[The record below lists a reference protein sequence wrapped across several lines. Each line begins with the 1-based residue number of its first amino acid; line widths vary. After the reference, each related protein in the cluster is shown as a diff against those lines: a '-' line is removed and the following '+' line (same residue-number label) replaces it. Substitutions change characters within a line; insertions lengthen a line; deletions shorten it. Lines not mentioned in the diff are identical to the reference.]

1 MVEMF
6 HRYVIWNFYIFY
18 PFFFFLANGIKG
30 QQYDNKIAGGFLKIN
45 FRIC

>member
-6 HRYVIWNFYIFY
+6 HRDVIRNFYIFY
-18 PFFFFLANGIKG
+18 PFFLAKGING
-30 QQYDNKIAGGFLKIN
+30 QPYDNKIAGGFLKIN

>member
-1 MVEMF
+1 MVETF

-18 PFFFFLANGIKG
+18 PFLANGIKG

>member
-18 PFFFFLANGIKG
+18 PFFLAKGIKG
-30 QQYDNKIAGGFLKIN
+30 QQYDNKIAGGFWKIN

>member
-1 MVEMF
+1 MVKMF

-18 PFFFFLANGIKG
+18 PFFFLANGIKG

>member
-6 HRYVIWNFYIFY
+6 HRYVIWNLYFLL
-18 PFFFFLANGIKG
+18 FFLANGIKG
-30 QQYDNKIAGGFLKIN
+30 QQYDNKIAGGFLKIY

>member
-18 PFFFFLANGIKG
+18 SFFWANGIKG